1 MNYSFQIGYYKA
13 KQSQLLTKTHYET
26 LSKLDDIGFFEQ
38 LRDYGF
44 GYFENI
50 HDFYKKSIMDL
61 KKELETTLDYDP
73 LTRFFFLDFDSLY
86 TKLIAKHIHYGISYE
101 LDRLSTIDK
110 NLIYNALKHRDYT
123 FLNESDKVIFESI
136 NKHKDLTPKIL
147 SDVIEEA
154 FLTQKHNI
162 AKHNRDLLFYLE
174 IDVTIKNILSLL
186 RAKRAKL
193 SKEDLKSS
201 IQPFGL
207 FDNLKAMEL
216 YTYTNEELERY
227 FGNLYVG
234 YIGDAVK
241 QYHQNQD
248 LNKLSIE
255 LEKDLVQILK
265 PRSYTSDTFGPI
277 MYYVFL
283 KKKEI
288 ENIQVLYMNRNVD
301 LDNLVIG

>member
-26 LSKLDDIGFFEQ
+26 LSGLDDTGFFGF
-38 LRDYGF
+38 LRDHGF
-44 GYFENI
+44 GSFENI

-61 KKELETTLDYDP
+61 KKELETTLEQDP
-73 LTRFFFLDFDSLY
+73 LTTFFFLDFDTLY

-101 LDRLSTIDK
+101 LDRLSTIDE
-110 NLIYNALKHRDYT
+110 NLIYNALKHQDYT
-123 FLNESDKVIFESI
+123 FLKESDKETFEFI
-136 NKHKDLTPKIL
+136 NKHKDITPKIL

-154 FLTQKHNI
+154 FLMRKHNL
-162 AKHNRDLLFYLE
+162 AKHNGDLLFYLE
-174 IDVTIKNILSLL
+174 VESTIKNILTLL
-186 RAKRAKL
+186 RAKRASL
-193 SKEDLKSS
+193 SSHDLKSS

-207 FDNLKAMEL
+207 FDKTKATLL
-216 YTYTNEELERY
+216 YTYSREELEHY
-227 FGNLYVG
+227 FSNLYVG
-234 YIGDAVK
+234 YIGNAVK
-241 QYHQNQD
+241 RYHQTHD

-255 LEKDLVQILK
+255 LEKDLLEIIK

-277 MYYVFL
+277 MYYVCL

-288 ENIQVLYMNRNVD
+288 ENIQVLYMNRHVD